1 MSHLLDTCV
10 ISELVRP
17 EPNKRLLQW
26 FSEQD
31 EDRLFLSVLTIGE
44 LERGIEKLATSRRK
58 TRLAKW
64 VREDLARR
72 FEGRILSVDMPVTRR
87 WGAITGASERKG
99 RPLPVIDSLIAVT
112 ASVHALTVVSRNVP
126 DFERC
131 GVECLNPW
139 QAV

>member
-17 EPNKRLLQW
+17 EPNKHLLQW

-31 EDRLFLSVLTIGE
+31 EDGLFLSVLTIGE
-44 LERGIEKLATSRRK
+44 LERGIEKLAASRKRTK
-58 TRLAKW
+58 LAKW

-72 FEGRILSVDMPVTRR
+72 FDGRVLSIDMPVARR
-87 WGAITGASERKG
+87 WGVISGASERKG
-99 RPLPVIDSLIAVT
+99 KPLPVIDSLIAAT
-112 ASVHALTVVSRNVP
+112 AIVHDLTVVSRNVP

-131 GVECLNPW
+131 GVECLSPW
-139 QAV
+139 QAA

>member
-17 EPNKRLLQW
+17 GPNEGLLRW

-31 EDRLFLSVLTIGE
+31 EDRLFLSVLSIGE

-58 TRLAKW
+58 TSLGKW

-72 FEGRILSVDMPVTRR
+72 FDGRLLPINMPVAQR
-87 WGAITGASERKG
+87 WGAIAGASERKG
-99 RPLPVIDSLIAVT
+99 RPLPVIDSLISAT
-112 ASVHALTVVSRNVP
+112 AIVHGLTVVTRNVS

-131 GVECLNPW
+131 GAECINPW
-139 QAV
+139 QVS